1 MRNRIAA
8 LALAVTLL
16 SGSGIAVAAQG
27 PPVGT
32 VTPHRHYVN
41 LPDGTL
47 VPAGPD
53 ACSNGRSI
61 QFDNFH
67 YNVHRGV
74 PGGNGI
80 ISSRGCT

>member
-8 LALAVTLL
+8 LALGVTLL

-32 VTPHRHYVN
+32 VRPHRNFVN
-41 LPDGTL
+41 LPDETR
-47 VPAGPD
+47 VPVGPD

-67 YNVHRGV
+67 YNVHQGV

-80 ISSRGCT
+80 ISSGGCS